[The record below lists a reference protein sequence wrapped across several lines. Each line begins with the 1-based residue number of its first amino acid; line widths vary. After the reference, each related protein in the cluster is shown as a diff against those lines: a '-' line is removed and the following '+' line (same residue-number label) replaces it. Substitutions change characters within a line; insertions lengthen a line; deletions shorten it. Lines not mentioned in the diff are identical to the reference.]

1 MKKLTLWMIAAIL
14 CCSSVVFTS
23 CTSQDNPVDNP
34 TKEEKNADRAAFEK
48 ILSDLLAKGANE
60 IRFESALVSTKSL
73 SDFLIAL
80 DENALKDQ
88 INTFLTKV
96 VQGGKTVEMSSLSAE
111 DKQAVEKCLKDR
123 FDMTDQD
130 LASMSY
136 FVHLDAY
143 KTINKLHLTF
153 ENGKCTSSEDGEG
166 FTVEI
171 VKSATER
178 SKFQILFGTDAEEG
192 DGLSFFPTRI
202 GDVVPVALRL
212 PKSFMVSMTTARG
225 NVMNGV
231 VNLSSKASS
240 NFINIKNDDW
250 TAKALLA
257 ATINGRDESIA
268 ARLNHGTDGKYDAEA
283 SIAINDKTVLAFT
296 AYGLKPEYTKEY
308 IDSDELKELRNMGPF
323 FAGAYEV
330 LKALKGKTLDE
341 LSITLEDD
349 LVISGCVDD
358 AAKSLLA
365 LGNIRQLYGTQ
376 PGFEAVDAYTQELN
390 KYIHFTVS
398 QKSTNITAQ
407 GSLLTISKGSKNEY
421 QPGLA
426 LTFKGETKAQSMYEN
441 MSEEDLDNYN
451 KIMQNCNE
459 LLKECTILVETFSS
473 KIKTIGSAF
482 KL

>member
-1 MKKLTLWMIAAIL
+1 
-14 CCSSVVFTS
+14 
-23 CTSQDNPVDNP
+23 
-34 TKEEKNADRAAFEK
+34 
-48 ILSDLLAKGANE
+48 
-60 IRFESALVSTKSL
+60 
-73 SDFLIAL
+73 
-80 DENALKDQ
+80 
-88 INTFLTKV
+88 
-96 VQGGKTVEMSSLSAE
+96 
-111 DKQAVEKCLKDR
+111 
-123 FDMTDQD
+123 
-130 LASMSY
+130 
-136 FVHLDAY
+136 
-143 KTINKLHLTF
+143 
-153 ENGKCTSSEDGEG
+153 
-166 FTVEI
+166 
-171 VKSATER
+171 
-178 SKFQILFGTDAEEG
+178 
-192 DGLSFFPTRI
+192 
-202 GDVVPVALRL
+202 
-212 PKSFMVSMTTARG
+212 
-225 NVMNGV
+225 MNGV

-250 TAKALLA
+250 TAKALLD

-268 ARLNHGTDGKYDAEA
+268 TRLNHGTDGKYDAEA
-283 SIAINDKTVLAFT
+283 SIAINDKTILAFT
-296 AYGLKPEYTKEY
+296 AYGLKPEYTNEY

-365 LGNIRQLYGTQ
+365 LGHIRQLYGTQ
-376 PGFEAVDAYTQELN
+376 PGFEAVDAYTLELN

-421 QPGLA
+421 QLGLA

-441 MSEEDLDNYN
+441 MLEEDLDNYN
-451 KIMQNCNE
+451 KIMENCNE
-459 LLKECTILVETFSS
+459 LLKECTILVETISS